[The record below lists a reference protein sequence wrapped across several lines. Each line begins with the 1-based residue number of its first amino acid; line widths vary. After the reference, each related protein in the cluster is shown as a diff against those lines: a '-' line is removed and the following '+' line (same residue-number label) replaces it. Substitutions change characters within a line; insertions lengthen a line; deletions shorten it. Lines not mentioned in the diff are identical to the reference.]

1 MLLLVFYNLQRVTGC
16 DWVVVQLFFVA
27 PHLLKCLC
35 LRRTEKP
42 IIVKGIVLSLLTS
55 SLDDP

>member
-1 MLLLVFYNLQRVTGC
+1 MLLLVFYKESPGAIGL
-16 DWVVVQLFFVA
+16 LFFVA

-42 IIVKGIVLSLLTS
+42 IIVKGIVLSL
-55 SLDDP
+55 